1 MKQTIVKKISEKK
14 HISISEAEHCFM
26 KYSKDFADDVFYI
39 EFCGVL
45 VYGLGLTIKEVEYI
59 HNYLKAI

>member
-1 MKQTIVKKISEKK
+1 MKQSIIKKISEKK
-14 HISISEAEHCFM
+14 HISISEAEKCFM
-26 KYSKDFADDVFYI
+26 KYAKDFADDVFYI

-45 VYGLGLTIKEVEYI
+45 VFGLCLTIKEAAYV